1 MWVGV
6 VTIFPEMFQAVSQ
19 YGITRRA
26 IEAGLIDL
34 HCFNPR
40 DFTQDRHQTVD
51 DRPYGGG
58 PGMIMKVE
66 PLVDAIT
73 SARSAARSATGTDET
88 RVIYLTPQGKK
99 LDQATVQELHRQGSI
114 ILIAGRYEGIDERV
128 IEKEVDEEYSIGDYV
143 LSGGELPAMV
153 LIDSVTRLIP
163 GALGHAESA
172 ELDSFSNGL
181 LDYPHYTRP
190 EEIDGLEVPEVL
202 LSGNHAAIAEW
213 RMKQSLSRTWSRR
226 RDLLENLELSESQHR
241 LLEEFFTEVE
251 NGTGQN
257 EDED

>member
-1 MWVGV
+1 
-6 VTIFPEMFQAVSQ
+6 
-19 YGITRRA
+19 
-26 IEAGLIDL
+26 
-34 HCFNPR
+34 
-40 DFTQDRHQTVD
+40 
-51 DRPYGGG
+51 
-58 PGMIMKVE
+58 
-66 PLVDAIT
+66 
-73 SARSAARSATGTDET
+73 
-88 RVIYLTPQGKK
+88 
-99 LDQATVQELHRQGSI
+99 
-114 ILIAGRYEGIDERV
+114 
-128 IEKEVDEEYSIGDYV
+128 
-143 LSGGELPAMV
+143 MV

-226 RDLLENLELSESQHR
+226 KDLLENLELSESQHR

-257 EDED
+257 EDEE

>member
-6 VTIFPEMFQAVSQ
+6 VTIFPEMFQAVSR

-26 IEAGLIDL
+26 IEAGLVDL

-40 DFTQDRHQTVD
+40 EFTQDRHQTVD

-58 PGMIMKVE
+58 PGMIMKVK

-73 SARSAARSATGTDET
+73 SARSAARKATGTDDT

-99 LDQATVQELHRQGSI
+99 VDQAAVQELHQQGSI

-226 RDLLENLELSESQHR
+226 KDLLENLELSESQHR

-257 EDED
+257 EDEE